1 MSKGLLPRACRES
14 LISGATRLLNI
25 SQSEH
30 QLGAMPSG
38 HNTRGFVGCCFPGG
52 PWGAGYGP
60 QHRRG
65 GRARRNDRGARLAH
79 LWVNRLI
86 ADAQSI
92 PCKLL
97 N

>member
-1 MSKGLLPRACRES
+1 
-14 LISGATRLLNI
+14 
-25 SQSEH
+25 
-30 QLGAMPSG
+30 
-38 HNTRGFVGCCFPGG
+38 VGCCFPGG
-52 PWGAGYGP
+52 PWGAGYGL

-65 GRARRNDRGARLAH
+65 GRTGRNDRGARLAD

-86 ADAQSI
+86 ADAQPI